1 MTKNQTRG
9 SPQLAP
15 LDIFPVIETKGT
27 PNNTV
32 RSDNVLETQNT
43 DLIEKLVME
52 GQQNEGEEY
61 EDHYDNLTKTTPY
74 SGKKNCAH
82 FMKMVVL

>member
-1 MTKNQTRG
+1 M
-9 SPQLAP
+9 
-15 LDIFPVIETKGT
+15 
-27 PNNTV
+27 
-32 RSDNVLETQNT
+32 ETQNT

-74 SGKKNCAH
+74 SGKKKLRALYEDGCFIGDIEYYNGNIC
-82 FMKMVVL
+82 K